1 MPYDAGGVERHVC
14 RWWVSFGVALFLLVP
29 LDLLTTLL
37 AVARYGVGIEINPVV
52 RWLLAH
58 GLVAVAAANL
68 AVVALAVYLF
78 HVALEGVRTAHPS
91 SHRLLIRVVHVWV
104 GALLVTGVVVV
115 ANNLRVLV

>member
-1 MPYDAGGVERHVC
+1 MSYDAGRIERNVC

-52 RWLLAH
+52 RWLFTH

-68 AVVALAVYLF
+68 TVVGITVYLF
-78 HVALEGVRTAHPS
+78 HVALEGVRTAPPS
-91 SHRLLIRVVHVWV
+91 SHRLLSRVVHVWV
-104 GALLVTGVVVV
+104 GTLLVTGTVVV